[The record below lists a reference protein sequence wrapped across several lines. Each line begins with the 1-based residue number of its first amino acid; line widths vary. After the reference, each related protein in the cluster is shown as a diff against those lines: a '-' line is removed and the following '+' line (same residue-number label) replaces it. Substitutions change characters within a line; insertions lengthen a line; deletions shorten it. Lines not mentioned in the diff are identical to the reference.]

1 MGWKENKVKRD
12 LEYAKKNIKRIA
24 FNLNRNT
31 DADIIYYLEKNNFN
45 MNAYLK
51 SLIRKDMSEN
61 EQEDIYKATK
71 WSITW
76 FKVF

>member
-31 DADIIYYLEKNNFN
+31 DADIIYYLEKYNFN

-71 WSITW
+71 
-76 FKVF
+76 

>member
-31 DADIIYYLEKNNFN
+31 DADIIYYLEKNNLN
-45 MNAYLK
+45 VNAYLK

-71 WSITW
+71 
-76 FKVF
+76 

>member
-31 DADIIYYLEKNNFN
+31 DADIIYYLEKNNLN
-45 MNAYLK
+45 VNAYLK